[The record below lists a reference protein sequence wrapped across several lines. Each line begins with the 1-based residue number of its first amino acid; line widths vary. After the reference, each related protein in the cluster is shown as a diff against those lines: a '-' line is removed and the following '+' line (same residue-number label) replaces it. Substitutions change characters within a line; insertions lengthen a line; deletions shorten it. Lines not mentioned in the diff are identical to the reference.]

1 MQRESAHLQ
10 SRFYSCYYM
19 LLLSLFIIVLYVV
32 RSVLVYSNRAR
43 SSALPGYIRFE
54 ECVVCEWTEAQLV
67 PALRRKAN

>member
-1 MQRESAHLQ
+1 MRICNLGFTPAIICSYYH
-10 SRFYSCYYM
+10 YS
-19 LLLSLFIIVLYVV
+19 VLYVV